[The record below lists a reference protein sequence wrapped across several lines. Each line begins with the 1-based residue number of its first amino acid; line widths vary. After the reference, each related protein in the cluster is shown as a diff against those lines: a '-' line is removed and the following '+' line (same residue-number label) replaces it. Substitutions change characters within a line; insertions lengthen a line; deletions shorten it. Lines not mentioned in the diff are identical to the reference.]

1 MAAAIPL
8 AISGI
13 SSLIGGGIASS
24 GAQSAANTQS
34 QSVDKGIAAIQA
46 GQNQILPVMQSM
58 YAQGSAGYQPYQQAG
73 TSASSRLSTL
83 MGLTPTQPM
92 QGVSGAPATPSLTG
106 QGTPLASPQNASGGQ
121 YTIYAPSGETKQ
133 TGDPAEAQFYAK
145 RGLRVDGLNGG
156 AGGSQAGMT
165 PKAF

>member
-73 TSASSRLSTL
+73 TAASSRLSTL
-83 MGLTPTQPM
+83 MGLTPTQSA
-92 QGVSGAPATPSLTG
+92 QGPSLTG

-133 TGDPAEAQFYAK
+133 TGDPAEAQFYAQ

-156 AGGSQAGMT
+156 AGGSQVGMT

>member
-73 TSASSRLSTL
+73 TAASSRLSTL
-83 MGLTPTQPM
+83 MGLTSTQ
-92 QGVSGAPATPSLTG
+92 SA
-106 QGTPLASPQNASGGQ
+106 QGTSFPTNATNAGGSGGQ
-121 YTIYAPSGETKQ
+121 SGGMVTLQGPDGSIVQKPQ
-133 TGDPAEAQFYAK
+133 AELQHWLSKGAT
-145 RGLRVDGLNGG
+145 VVGG
-156 AGGSQAGMT
+156 GGGGSQTTPT
-165 PKAF
+165 PKAW